1 MSRKTHGIT
10 TETTKRFAIDSGAV
24 FINLGE
30 TGERLLGAT
39 RGGNTFTVE
48 QEVKIIEVDGSK
60 GPLKGARRIT
70 ESTAKLK
77 ANLLE
82 LTTANIMLAMV
93 GTTATNWTDLTSAP
107 ATNTH
112 DEIRRVRNIADLD
125 YIKNIAIVGRVTGTN
140 ENIICMLYN
149 ALADEGLELAFE
161 DKEEGVLELNFTA
174 HFDPSDLDTEPW
186 AIRFPKAIVS

>member
-24 FINLGE
+24 FLNLGE

-48 QEVKIIEVDGSK
+48 QEIKIIEVDGSK
-60 GPLKGARRIT
+60 GPLKGARRII
-70 ESTAKLK
+70 ESTAKIK

-82 LTTANIMLAMV
+82 LTTANIMIAIA
-93 GTTATNWTDLTSAP
+93 GATATNFTDITSAP

-112 DEIRRVRNIADLD
+112 DEIKRVRNLSDID
-125 YIKNIAIVGRVTGTN
+125 YIKNIAIVGKVSGSA
-140 ENIICMLYN
+140 ENIICLVYN

-161 DKEEGVLELNFTA
+161 DKEEGVLEVTFTA
-174 HFDPSDLDTEPW
+174 HFDPADLDTEPW

>member
-24 FINLGE
+24 FLNLGE

-48 QEVKIIEVDGSK
+48 QEIKIIEVDGSK
-60 GPLKGARRIT
+60 GPLKGARRII
-70 ESTAKLK
+70 ESTAKIK

-82 LTTANIMLAMV
+82 LTTANIMIAIA
-93 GTTATNWTDLTSAP
+93 GATATNFTDITSAP

-112 DEIRRVRNIADLD
+112 DEIRRVRNLSDLD
-125 YIKNIAIVGRVTGTN
+125 YIKNIAIVGKVSGSA
-140 ENIICMLYN
+140 ENIICLVYN

-161 DKEEGVLELNFTA
+161 DKEEGVLEVTFTA
-174 HFDPSDLDTEPW
+174 HFDPADLDAEPW
-186 AIRFPKAIVS
+186 AIRFPKAIVG

>member
-24 FINLGE
+24 FLNLGE

-48 QEVKIIEVDGSK
+48 QEIKIIEVDGSK
-60 GPLKGARRIT
+60 GPLKGARRII
-70 ESTAKLK
+70 ESTAKIK

-82 LTTANIMLAMV
+82 LTTANIMIAIA
-93 GTTATNWTDLTSAP
+93 GATATNFTDITSAP

-112 DEIRRVRNIADLD
+112 DEIRRVRNLSDLD
-125 YIKNIAIVGRVTGTN
+125 YIKNIAIVGKVSGSA
-140 ENIICMLYN
+140 ENIICLVYN

-161 DKEEGVLELNFTA
+161 DKEEGVLEVTFTA
-174 HFDPSDLDTEPW
+174 HFDPADLDTEPW
-186 AIRFPKAIVS
+186 AIRFPKAIVG